1 MIVFTSNSFLH
12 SWEEDMGRTRIERT
26 LKKEIQEMRSL
37 RKNLFERMHEAARYE
52 HQAEKAM
59 SHRWRKRYASTS
71 GRLMVETI
79 QLKSVLSDQG
89 EALERRIIE
98 ERKISEQEIK
108 DFQAQLEREIQEYKE
123 AQKNL
128 KALEKANSLTKNP
141 EKMKEAEADLAS
153 AKSKEKK
160 EKKDVDKLK
169 RELDSEARD
178 ERLFLEVLNQILK
191 DRAVLQAS

>member
-1 MIVFTSNSFLH
+1 
-12 SWEEDMGRTRIERT
+12 MGRTRIERT
-26 LKKEIQEMRSL
+26 LKKEIQEIGSL
-37 RKNLFERMHEAARYE
+37 RKYLFERMHEAARYE

-59 SHRWRKRYASTS
+59 SHRWHKRYASTA
-71 GRLMVETI
+71 GGLMVETI
-79 QLKSVLSDQG
+79 QLKSVLLDQG

>member
-128 KALEKANSLTKNP
+128 KALEKANTLTNNP

-191 DRAVLQAS
+191 DRAALQAS

>member
-1 MIVFTSNSFLH
+1 
-12 SWEEDMGRTRIERT
+12 MGRTRIERT

-37 RKNLFERMHEAARYE
+37 RKYLFERMHEAARYE

-59 SHRWRKRYASTS
+59 SHRWRTRYASTA
-71 GRLMVETI
+71 GRLMVDTI
-79 QLKSVLSDQG
+79 QLKSVLLDQG

-128 KALEKANSLTKNP
+128 KALEKANTLTNDP

-160 EKKDVDKLK
+160 EKKDVDKIK

-191 DRAVLQAS
+191 DRAALQAS